1 MSVTELQN
9 QLIDKIKKTG
19 DIHILEDFSRFID
32 FELDDS
38 FIDLPTSINN
48 KIERA
53 IKQADAGETISNEEA
68 NNEIDLWLEKLDGQE
83 KP

>member
-1 MSVTELQN
+1 MSVAELQN

-38 FIDLPTSINN
+38 FIDLPTSINE
-48 KIERA
+48 KINRA
-53 IKQADAGETISNEEA
+53 IKQADEGETLSNEEA
-68 NNEIDLWLEKLDGQE
+68 NKEIDIWLEKLDGQE

>member
-19 DIHILEDFSRFID
+19 DIQILEDFSRFID

>member
-1 MSVTELQN
+1 MSVAELQN

-38 FIDLPTSINN
+38 FIELPNSINE
-48 KIERA
+48 KINRA
-53 IKQADAGETISNEEA
+53 IKQADEGETLSNEEA
-68 NNEIDLWLEKLDGQE
+68 NKEIDIWLEKLDGQE